1 MRYTGICAPRKRS
14 SPLQEMA
21 VMGVAWLVG
30 IEFVARKQ
38 HEIDPAL
45 DRRINHAVVRLRN
58 RARKP
63 VSPFRRKITQAA
75 KRRTQMDV
83 ARMNECNTVG
93 HTPSLAQ
100 QTKKCRGVQ
109 TSSAKKHAGQLFR
122 TEKSLFSQ
130 KLHSH
135 QSQRARLPASAIRAL
150 PWRSVL
156 RYASRRI
163 SPKRAARS
171 LRSVESLRRS

>member
-1 MRYTGICAPRKRS
+1 
-14 SPLQEMA
+14 MA

-109 TSSAKKHAGQLFR
+109 TSSAKTRWATIPNRKEPFSAKSCVR
-122 TEKSLFSQ
+122 TK
-130 KLHSH
+130 
-135 QSQRARLPASAIRAL
+135 SQRARLPASAIRAL

-156 RYASRRI
+156 RYASRGI

>member
-1 MRYTGICAPRKRS
+1 
-14 SPLQEMA
+14 MA

-45 DRRINHAVVRLRN
+45 DRRINHAIVRLRN

-109 TSSAKKHAGQLFR
+109 TSSAKTRWATIPNRKEPFQPKAAFAPKVSEQGFR
-122 TEKSLFSQ
+122 RVRFGRCRGEAYFGT
-130 KLHSH
+130 
-135 QSQRARLPASAIRAL
+135 RVAAL
-150 PWRSVL
+150 ARSVPPEACAASS
-156 RYASRRI
+156 RYAVRRT
-163 SPKRAARS
+163 A
-171 LRSVESLRRS
+171 